1 MLYRA
6 MNSAASG
13 MSAHIFNLDVIA
25 NNMANSSTTGFKRS
39 RTNFEDLFYQ
49 YYKLPGSQDNSTG
62 VRTPIGTA
70 VGLGTRVAGTQQD
83 FTQGSL
89 ITSDK
94 PLDLAILG
102 DGFFVVQDT
111 TAPGGFLY
119 TRNGQ
124 ITRNETGQLIIASA
138 NRGRLI
144 DPAITIPQDATYINV
159 SADGTVSYL
168 APGSTTATQAGSIQI
183 AKFFNNEGLLQYGD
197 SYYLPTD
204 ASGPFTTATPGTLGL
219 GTIQQNALE
228 ASNTEPVKEL
238 VDLIKTQRNVELNSQ
253 VVQATDQLLQ
263 LVSNLR
269 RF

>member
-13 MSAHIFNLDVIA
+13 MSANIFNLDVIA
-25 NNMANSSTTGFKRS
+25 NNLANSGTTGFKRS
-39 RTNFEDLFYQ
+39 RTDFEDLFYQ
-49 YYKLPGSQDNSTG
+49 TYKLPGSQDTTG
-62 VRTPIGTA
+62 QLSPIGTQ
-70 VGLGTRVAGTQQD
+70 VGLGTRVSGTQQD

-89 ITSDK
+89 LDTGK
-94 PLDLAILG
+94 PLDLAIVG
-102 DGFFVVQDT
+102 DGFFIVQDT
-111 TAPGGFLY
+111 NAPGGFLY

-124 ITRNETGQLIIASA
+124 ITRNDTGSLVIASA
-138 NRGRLI
+138 DRGRLLDPPINIPVDAI
-144 DPAITIPQDATYINV
+144 DVNV
-159 SADGTVSYL
+159 SSDGVVTY
-168 APGSTTATQAGSIQI
+168 STATSSQPTQAGTIQL
-183 AKFFNNEGLLQYGD
+183 AKFVNNEGLLQRGD
-197 SYYLPTD
+197 SFFVPTP
-204 ASGPFTTATPGTLGL
+204 ASFTATPGQPGTQGL
-219 GTIQQNALE
+219 GTLRQSTLE